1 MPTSAQVA
9 IVGAGPYGLSIAA
22 HLRARG
28 VTFRIFGLPMHSWR
42 TQMPKGMWLKSEGF
56 ASNLYDPDSSFT
68 LRHFCKEQGHAYS
81 DLGLPIRLD
90 VLAAYG
96 LSFQERFVPD
106 LETKQVTSLERSS
119 DGFLL
124 RLEDGEMVLA
134 RAVVLAVGISHF
146 HYIPE
151 NLAGLPAEFVS
162 HSGYHHDLDRFK
174 GRDVTVIGS
183 GASAV
188 DLAGLL
194 HESGAVVRLVARRSS
209 ISFHSRGT
217 DQRTFWERV
226 RAPMSKIGP
235 GWRSVLYTDAPL
247 LFHYL
252 PQAVRSR
259 IVATHPPAAPG
270 WFMKDRV
277 EGKIP
282 LMFGCAP
289 LRARINGERVQLD
302 LVDGQGVEQSLMT
315 EHVIAATGYK
325 VDLRRLAFLP
335 EQLRLQLQSIDNA
348 PILSPDFQ
356 SSVAGLYFVGPSSAN
371 SFGPAMR
378 FIFGAEFAARQ
389 IAAHV
394 GKSLSRGSAP
404 MGVPARAAG

>member
-1 MPTSAQVA
+1 MSTSAQVA

-28 VTFRIFGLPMHSWR
+28 VAFRIFGLPMHSWR
-42 TQMPKGMWLKSEGF
+42 VRMPKGMWLKSEGF

-68 LRHFCKEQGHAYS
+68 LRHFCEQQGYAYS

-106 LETKQVTSLERSS
+106 LETKEVASLEQSS
-119 DGFLL
+119 EGFLL
-124 RLEDGEMVLA
+124 RLADGEMVFA

-146 HYIPE
+146 HYMPD

-162 HSGYHHDLDRFK
+162 HSGDHHDLEQFK

-194 HESGAVVRLVARRSS
+194 HECGAVVRLVARRSS
-209 ISFHSRGT
+209 IKFHSRGA

-247 LFHYL
+247 LFHYM
-252 PQAVRSR
+252 PQALRSR
-259 IVATHPPAAPG
+259 VVATHPPAAPG

-277 EGKIP
+277 QGKIP
-282 LMFGCAP
+282 LMLGCAP
-289 LRARINGERVQLD
+289 LRAKIQGERVQMD
-302 LVDGQGVEQSLMT
+302 FVDRHGVEQSLTT
-315 EHVIAATGYK
+315 EHLIAATGYK
-325 VDLRRLAFLP
+325 VDLRRLTFLP

-356 SSVAGLYFVGPSSAN
+356 SSVAGLYFVGPASAN

-389 IAAHV
+389 IAARV
-394 GKSLSRGSAP
+394 GKNVSRGSAS
-404 MGVPARAAG
+404 MRVPARAAG

>member
-1 MPTSAQVA
+1 MSTSAQVA

-22 HLRARG
+22 HLRACG
-28 VTFRIFGLPMHSWR
+28 IAFRIFGLPMHSWR
-42 TQMPKGMWLKSEGF
+42 TRMPKGMWLKSEGF

-68 LRHFCKEQGHAYS
+68 LRHFCEQQGHAYS

-90 VLAAYG
+90 ILAAYG

-106 LETKQVTSLERSS
+106 LETKEVASLERWS

-124 RLEDGEMVLA
+124 RLEDGEMVFA

-146 HYIPE
+146 HYMPD

-162 HSGYHHDLDRFK
+162 HSGDHHDLDRFK
-174 GRDVTVIGS
+174 EHDVTVIGS

-194 HESGAVVRLVARRSS
+194 HESGAAVRLVARRPS
-209 ISFHSRGT
+209 INFHSRGA
-217 DQRTFWERV
+217 DQRTFWERA

-252 PQAVRSR
+252 PQALRSR

-277 EGKIP
+277 QGKVP
-282 LMFGCAP
+282 LTLGCAP
-289 LRARINGERVQLD
+289 LRAKVQGERVQLD
-302 LVDGQGVEQSLMT
+302 FVDRHGVEQSLT
-315 EHVIAATGYK
+315 TDHVIAATGYK

-335 EQLRLQLQSIDNA
+335 EELRLQLQSIDNA
-348 PILSPDFQ
+348 PILSRDFQ
-356 SSVAGLYFVGPSSAN
+356 SSVAGLYFVGPASAN

-389 IAAHV
+389 IVAHV
-394 GKSLSRGSAP
+394 RNNVSRGSAS
-404 MGVPARAAG
+404 MRVPARAAG